1 MPPTADMENKIDSG
15 CHLQKNVIVK
25 QYILDHA
32 VRSPSLTFKKRMAL
46 FFCRVRCHRELLKK
60 TNINFCILSY
70 WVQSKWQTL
79 FLPFLSLP
87 FNLLSIKPKV
97 TLSSTLCV
105 CGERG
110 GVSITSNFINCKKKK
125 KKLIITSTVHSPNF
139 TSIIC
144 SSPTPFIISQTKYQ
158 NRFCYSPKYT
168 SKPTSPCGLDAFS
181 NVQCVIKVGLCFQ
194 RGCLSAVDEQDLH
207 GMSQTQ

>member
-46 FFCRVRCHRELLKK
+46 FFCRVQCHRELLKK

-125 KKLIITSTVHSPNF
+125 KTNYYIYCSLSEFYIKYMFIPNSIHHLTDQIPKPILLLTKIHIKTNF
-139 TSIIC
+139 TVWIRRL
-144 SSPTPFIISQTKYQ
+144 F
-158 NRFCYSPKYT
+158 
-168 SKPTSPCGLDAFS
+168 
-181 NVQCVIKVGLCFQ
+181 
-194 RGCLSAVDEQDLH
+194 
-207 GMSQTQ
+207 